1 MNLLAMNTDTRKQ
14 GGAGAGAQTPPH
26 LSGGEPII
34 SVRGLVVDY
43 GNRHVLRQVD
53 LDVYPGETMVILGAS
68 GSGKSTL
75 LRHIEG
81 LARPSAG
88 TIRIKGIDI
97 CSASRKEMERV
108 RRAMGVSF
116 QSAAMFN
123 SMTVGDNVALPLREH
138 TNLAEPTIRLMTRM
152 KLQQVGLSGVEDL
165 YPAELSGGMR
175 KRASVARAL
184 AMDPEILLFDEP
196 SAGLDPIIAAGID
209 ELILQLKKTFKM
221 TIVIVTH
228 EMQSAYLIADRM
240 CMLYR
245 GEMLAVGGV
254 EEIRSHAHPHIR
266 RFVDRAADRA
276 EQGGA
281 HYLTGFES

>member
-1 MNLLAMNTDTRKQ
+1 MKTNPEER
-14 GGAGAGAQTPPH
+14 GGNGAEAQTPPH
-26 LSGGEPII
+26 LAGNEPII
-34 SVRGLVVDY
+34 AVRGLVVDY
-43 GNRHVLRQVD
+43 GSRRVLRNVD

-75 LRHIEG
+75 LRHVEG
-81 LARPSAG
+81 LAKPSAG
-88 TIRIKGIDI
+88 TILVKGVDI
-97 CSASRKEMERV
+97 CSASRKELKKIRRV
-108 RRAMGVSF
+108 MGVSF

-138 TNLAEPTIRLMTRM
+138 TSLAEPTIRLMTKM

-209 ELILQLKKTFKM
+209 ELILHLKKAFKM

-240 CMLYR
+240 CMLYK
-245 GEMLAVGGV
+245 GEILAVGAV
-254 EEIRSHAHPHIR
+254 DEIRNHGHPHIR
-266 RFVDRAADRA
+266 RFVERAADRF
-276 EQGGA
+276 EQSGPA
-281 HYLTGFES
+281 YLTGFES

>member
-1 MNLLAMNTDTRKQ
+1 MSLTPEIRPDRATDS
-14 GGAGAGAQTPPH
+14 GVFPH
-26 LSGGEPII
+26 LRGNEPII
-34 SVRGLVVDY
+34 SVRDLIVSY
-43 GNRHVLRQVD
+43 GDRKILKGTN
-53 LDVYPGETMVILGAS
+53 LDIYPGETMVILGAS

-81 LARPSAG
+81 LAKPTSG
-88 TIRIKGIDI
+88 SISIKGVNI
-97 CSASRKEMERV
+97 CSASRKELMKIQRV
-108 RRAMGVSF
+108 LGVSF

-138 TNLAEPTIRLMTRM
+138 TKLAEPTIKLMTKM

-165 YPAELSGGMR
+165 FPNQLSGGMK

-209 ELILQLKKTFKM
+209 DLILLLKRAFKM

-240 CMLYR
+240 CMLYQ
-245 GEMLAVGGV
+245 GEILAVGTV
-254 EEIRSHAHPHIR
+254 DEIRSHQHPRIR
-266 RFVDRAADRA
+266 QFVDRVADNFD
-276 EQGGA
+276 EGA
-281 HYLTGFES
+281 QSYVTGFDS